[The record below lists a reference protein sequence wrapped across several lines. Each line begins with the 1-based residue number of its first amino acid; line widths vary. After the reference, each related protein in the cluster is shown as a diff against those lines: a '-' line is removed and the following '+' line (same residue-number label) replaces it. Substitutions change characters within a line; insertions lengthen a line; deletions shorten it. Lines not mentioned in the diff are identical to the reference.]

1 MGVRGLTSYINSIGT
16 LWTQINLKNTKL
28 IIDGSCLCHYL
39 YYSNGLDCR
48 CGGQYQEYYD
58 VSNGVEA
65 YVVFDGAHDPSDK
78 KLETRIARTNERV
91 RKSNALSMSAD
102 DFLLPLLAMHV
113 FVDALRNRGVKF
125 VFSD

>member
-28 IIDGSCLCHYL
+28 IIDGSCLC
-39 YYSNGLDCR
+39 
-48 CGGQYQEYYD
+48 QYQEYYD
-58 VSNGVEA
+58 AVVSFFDALVSNGVEA

-102 DFLLPLLAMHV
+102 DFLLPLLAMNV

-125 VFSD
+125 VFSDW

>member
-1 MGVRGLTSYINSIGT
+1 M
-16 LWTQINLKNTKL
+16 
-28 IIDGSCLCHYL
+28 L
-39 YYSNGLDCR
+39 YSM
-48 CGGQYQEYYD
+48 EHI
-58 VSNGVEA
+58 S
-65 YVVFDGAHDPSDK
+65 DPSDK

-125 VFSD
+125 VFSDW